1 MTATS
6 ASVRFGANGVT
17 EVESF
22 VRLTGRTFIHCC
34 IYDDI
39 APILTVKDAHVDD
52 LDHRPR
58 TGRGDRRRRD
68 LRPPAGRGGGP
79 VRGRAGAPGAP
90 RPRGPD
96 SYQGW
101 PRAGGV
107 IVMSDGAG
115 RLELQPPAAPGFSP
129 VASKEEVNS
138 LCAGS

>member
-1 MTATS
+1 
-6 ASVRFGANGVT
+6 VT

-39 APILTVKDAHVDD
+39 PPILTVKDAHVDISITV
-52 LDHRPR
+52 P
-58 TGRGDRRRRD
+58 GRDEVTAD
-68 LRPPAGRGGGP
+68 DVTFGRLL
-79 VRGRAGAPGAP
+79 AGAVASTWPSWSAGCP

-96 SYQGW
+96 SYRGW
-101 PRAGGV
+101 RRAGGV
-107 IVMSDGAG
+107 MAVLIEAG
-115 RLELQPPAAPGFSP
+115 RLELQSPAAPGFSP

>member
-1 MTATS
+1 MTATC
-6 ASVRFGANGVT
+6 ASVRFGQNGVT

-39 APILTVKDAHVDD
+39 APILTVKDAHVDISITV
-52 LDHRPR
+52 P
-58 TGRGDRRRRD
+58 GREKVTADDD

-90 RPRGPD
+90 RPRGRD
-96 SYQGW
+96 SYRGW
-101 PRAGGV
+101 RRAGGV

-115 RLELQPPAAPGFSP
+115 RLELQSPAAPGFSP